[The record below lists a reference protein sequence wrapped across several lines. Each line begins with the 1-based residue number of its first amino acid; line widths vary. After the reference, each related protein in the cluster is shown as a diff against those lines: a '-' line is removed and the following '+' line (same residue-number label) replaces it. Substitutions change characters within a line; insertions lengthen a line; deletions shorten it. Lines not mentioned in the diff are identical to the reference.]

1 MNIGIILM
9 GVGVVVAII
18 ALLSSK
24 YVRAVCREAIFHPHK
39 HCEIHIHDE
48 GVSIKRI
55 EAKQKSES

>member
-1 MNIGIILM
+1 MNIDIILM

-24 YVRAVCREAIFHPHK
+24 FVRAVCRETIFHPHK
-39 HCEIHIHDE
+39 HCEIQVHDE

-55 EAKQKSES
+55 EAKQK